1 MKKSLLLIAIG
12 ILATFQPIVAQ
23 LVYKNG
29 NIRTG
34 STSASGVAA
43 PSGFFW
49 SEMQAEGTVANTTI
63 GYGMTYNNA
72 LTTNNKVADDF
83 TVPPGQS
90 WAISQLS
97 VYAYQTGA
105 AASPSPFDVLRVE
118 IWNGDPSIMGST
130 VVFGDMTTNRLSSSV
145 DSVTY
150 RTINS
155 ITPSPATPG
164 TTRKIWKLNADVS
177 GVTLT
182 AGTYWLVW
190 QLHATNDGGAF
201 APPCNVVGVRGLPTW
216 NGKQAIGTS
225 WAGVVDAG
233 NPATPPSL
241 PMDFPFE
248 VKYTNPLPVTFVSFT
263 GSKNGSN
270 NLLQWTT
277 ATEQNNAGFHIER
290 SVDGT
295 NFSSL
300 EFITSKAVNGN
311 SNSNLS
317 YNFPDSKPLKGD
329 NYYRLKQVDKDGKS
343 AFSNTVLIK
352 SDKSGHL
359 LISSINPNPIKGS
372 ARISYNLP
380 KDGFVS
386 IEILNAAGK
395 RISTLVNT
403 QQVAGTY
410 NAVFNSNT
418 VKNIAGTYF
427 YKITVTGK
435 NNEVLLTETKQM
447 VVVE

>member
-1 MKKSLLLIAIG
+1 MKKNLLLIAIG

-49 SEMQAEGTVANTTI
+49 SEMQAEGTVANTTLGFTTI
-63 GYGMTYNNA
+63 YNNA
-72 LTTNNKVADDF
+72 LSSNFKLADDF

-90 WAISQLS
+90 WAVSQVS
-97 VYAYQTGA
+97 VYAYQTGS
-105 AASPSPFDVLRVE
+105 AASPSPFDVMRVE
-118 IWNGDPSIMGST
+118 IWNGDPSVSGSA

-150 RTINS
+150 RTANS
-155 ITPSPATPG
+155 LVPSTTTPG
-164 TTRKIWKLNADVS
+164 TTRRIWKLNADIS

-190 QLHATNDGGAF
+190 QLHATSDGSAF

-216 NGKQAIGTS
+216 NAKQANGTTWVS
-225 WAGVVDAG
+225 ITDAG
-233 NPATPPSL
+233 TPATPPNV

-248 VKYTNPLPVTFVSFT
+248 IRYTNPLPVTLVSFT
-263 GSKNGSN
+263 GAKNGSN
-270 NLLQWTT
+270 NLLQWST

-290 SVDGT
+290 SVDGS

-317 YNFPDSKPLKGD
+317 YSFPDSKPLKGD

-343 AFSNTVLIK
+343 SFSNTVLIK
-352 SDKSGHL
+352 SDKSGHM

-386 IEILNAAGK
+386 IEILNIEGK

-403 QQVAGTY
+403 KQVAGAY
-410 NAVFNSNT
+410 NAVFNSNI
-418 VKNIAGTYF
+418 VKNTAGTYL

-435 NNEVLLTETKQM
+435 DNEVLFTETKQM